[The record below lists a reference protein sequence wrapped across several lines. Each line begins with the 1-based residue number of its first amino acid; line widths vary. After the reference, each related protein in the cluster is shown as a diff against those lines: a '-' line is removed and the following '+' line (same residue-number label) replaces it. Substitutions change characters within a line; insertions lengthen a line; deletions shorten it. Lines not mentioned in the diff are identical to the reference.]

1 MAINLGSDCATQRGM
16 VREVIKTQEYTVT
29 VILDVP
35 SQINERQSSHE
46 TCTRVAGGG
55 HDAANDVMAAVEA
68 VEHGLPPLPVP
79 QGFELGPLTREDER
93 GGGGALQ

>member
-1 MAINLGSDCATQRGM
+1 MGSDCATQRGM
-16 VREVIKTQEYTVT
+16 VWE
-29 VILDVP
+29 ILDVP
-35 SQINERQSSHE
+35 SHINERQSSHE

-68 VEHGLPPLPVP
+68 VEHGLPPLPLP
-79 QGFELGPLTREDER
+79 QGFELDPLTRGAER

>member
-1 MAINLGSDCATQRGM
+1 MNA
-16 VREVIKTQEYTVT
+16 
-29 VILDVP
+29 P

-55 HDAANDVMAAVEA
+55 HDAANDVMAEVETL
-68 VEHGLPPLPVP
+68 EHGLPPLTAPHRWEP
-79 QGFELGPLTREDER
+79 DPLTRDDDR